1 MKTFQELC
9 ERYEMKKAAFS
20 LFVKAHRDEIDPD
33 RTHISKSGR
42 IVNFDDFSVLK
53 LDKLRGFKSE
63 IENFDISKAEP
74 EEIILLQ
81 REISELKDILLQKE
95 KELRQKDQE
104 LAAEHQKMAL
114 LLAANNNY
122 MAQIEGLEHL
132 KNRLLD
138 SSSAPDRRAG
148 SRWKWRK

>member
-9 ERYEMKKAAFS
+9 GRYQMKKAAFS

-42 IVNFDDFSVLK
+42 VVTFDDFSIIK
-53 LDKLRGFKSE
+53 LDRLRGFKTD
-63 IENFDISKAEP
+63 IENFDIPKAEP

-81 REISELKDILLQKE
+81 REISELKDILLNKE
-95 KELRQKDQE
+95 RELRQKDQE
-104 LAAEHQKMAL
+104 LAAEHQKTAL
-114 LLAANNNY
+114 LLAANHNY

-132 KNRLLD
+132 KNRLLA

>member
-1 MKTFQELC
+1 MKAFHELC
-9 ERYEMKKAAFS
+9 ERYQMKKAALS
-20 LFVKAHRDEIDPD
+20 LFVKAHRDEVDPD

-42 IVNFDDFSVLK
+42 VVNFDDFAVLK
-53 LDKLRGFKSE
+53 LDKLRGFKTD
-63 IENFDISKAEP
+63 IENFDIPKAEP

-104 LAAEHQKMAL
+104 LAVEHQKTAL

-132 KNRLLD
+132 KNRLLA

-148 SRWKWRK
+148 NRWKWRK

>member
-42 IVNFDDFSVLK
+42 VVNFDDFAVLK

-63 IENFDISKAEP
+63 IENFEIKEVEP
-74 EEIILLQ
+74 KEIILLQ
-81 REISELKDILLQKE
+81 RQISELKDILLDKE
-95 KELRQKDQE
+95 RELRQKDQE
-104 LAAEHQKMAL
+104 LAAEHQKTAL

-122 MAQIEGLEHL
+122 MTQIEGLEHL
-132 KNRLLD
+132 KDRLLD
-138 SSSAPDRRAG
+138 SSSAPDRRRG
-148 SRWKWRK
+148 YRWKWRK

>member
-9 ERYEMKKAAFS
+9 EKYQMKKAAFS

-63 IENFDISKAEP
+63 IENFELPKAKP

-81 REISELKDILLQKE
+81 REISELKDILLDKE
-95 KELRQKDQE
+95 RELRQKDQE
-104 LAAEHQKMAL
+104 LAVEQQKSAL
-114 LLAANNNY
+114 LLAANHNY
-122 MAQIEGLEHL
+122 MAQIERLEYL
-132 KNRLLD
+132 KNKLLA